1 MHKSQMISTCN
12 FQLVFFFSR
21 FLLKC
26 QMNVKTERKQKNT
39 TEKLVFLF
47 LLHIFL
53 NEKIKK
59 KRRVYQTRELHQI
72 ENVCSK
78 NVAKE

>member
-1 MHKSQMISTCN
+1 MSNECENRKETKKHDRKTRVSVFATR
-12 FQLVFFFSR
+12 FFFDTSIIIISHR
-21 FLLKC
+21 IE
-26 QMNVKTERKQKNT
+26 N
-39 TEKLVFLF
+39 
-47 LLHIFL
+47 IFL